1 MSNIS
6 DLVLANHVLTGQ
18 TVSPANPSSIPAA
31 AASWPISPWASLQI
45 ESFIRAGQSAEPA
58 KAARVA
64 IDRLVLDAPGIR
76 SVVLCNTMIYGNSLG
91 PPAQSVPIPALVR
104 QAKAS
109 GVARYVGRGLNR
121 WSNAHVA
128 DVAALY
134 ALALTNAQAKTKSI
148 ILASLRA
155 AALEPEDRH

>member
-1 MSNIS
+1 MREPS
-6 DLVLANHVLTGQ
+6 DRIFHEDR
-18 TVSPANPSSIPAA
+18 
-31 AASWPISPWASLQI
+31 PIEP
-45 ESFIRAGQSAEPA
+45 EPA

-91 PPAQSVPIPALVR
+91 PPAESVQISALVR

-109 GVARYVGRGLNR
+109 GVARYVGRGLNC
-121 WSNAHVA
+121 WSNVHVA

-134 ALALTNAQAKTKSI
+134 ALALTKAPAGSI
-148 ILASLRA
+148 TDHLMLIQHDTPWHYHLAISSGVGSISSLLA
-155 AALEPEDRH
+155 